1 MTNKT
6 YKAIFVTPE
15 LHNEVKMLAV
25 KNKLTMI
32 EFLDIL
38 VYDFKRKGI
47 VVDFSH
53 LPERLKD

>member
-25 KNKLTMI
+25 ENKVTMI
-32 EFLDIL
+32 EMLAL
-38 VYDFKRKGI
+38 LKEEWKKKRSKI
-47 VVDFSH
+47 
-53 LPERLKD
+53 KA

>member
-25 KNKLTMI
+25 QNKITMI
-32 EFLDIL
+32 EMLGL
-38 VYDFKRKGI
+38 LI
-47 VVDFSH
+47 VEWKKKHSLSLHKNDS
-53 LPERLKD
+53 L

>member
-25 KNKLTMI
+25 ENKVTMI
-32 EFLDIL
+32 EMLNRL
-38 VYDFKRKGI
+38 I
-47 VVDFSH
+47 VEWEKQFTTPQD
-53 LPERLKD
+53 

>member
-25 KNKLTMI
+25 ENKVTMI
-32 EFLDIL
+32 EMLTL
-38 VYDFKRKGI
+38 LKEEWKKKRSKI
-47 VVDFSH
+47 KV
-53 LPERLKD
+53 